1 MNFRKR
7 AGDASLD
14 FQMTPMIDLMF
25 LLLCFFLVVYVYSQ
39 WETRLDLKPPVA
51 DNSTQSV
58 REPTEIIINIDKEG
72 TIYINHNTRT
82 LKEVEGILMEIKKTD
97 GSGRII
103 IRCDG
108 ETNWEKGVEL
118 MNVCTKAGMTNIA
131 IATLPEEGGQ
141 K

>member
-7 AGDASLD
+7 ASDKSLD
-14 FQMTPMIDLMF
+14 FQMTPMIDIMF

-39 WETRLDLKPPVA
+39 WETQLNLTPPVA

-58 REPTEIIINIDKEG
+58 REPTEIIINVDREG
-72 TIYINHNTRT
+72 TIYINHNPRT
-82 LKEVEGILMEIKKTD
+82 LKEVEGILTEIKKTE

-103 IRCDG
+103 IRCDSQ
-108 ETNWEKGVEL
+108 TSWEKGVEL

-131 IATLPEEGGQ
+131 IATLPEE
-141 K
+141 KDK